1 MLVKIS
7 QEVEYGNRSLVFNLK
22 VDVSDATALSLTWAA
37 GRSCSSV
44 YTAELGAVSAG
55 GFLRLWLAKCGGGL
69 RGLLSRGGVALRGCG

>member
-7 QEVEYGNRSLVFNLK
+7 QEVGYGNRSLVFNLK

-44 YTAELGAVSAG
+44 YSTELGDVSAG
-55 GFLRLWLAKCGGGL
+55 GSLRLCVARRSG
-69 RGLLSRGGVALRGCG
+69 RTTRRSRLTPTA